1 MREPSSRS
9 ISQLFS
15 QLTDRHVSFT
25 LEPNA
30 AIGKEPS
37 IFAMY
42 TELPDDKPII
52 ARAERA
58 TVAVLAGALLGMSE
72 ETAIKGGLE
81 QPMNEAIRDAM
92 YEVLNI
98 GSTALSTEG
107 RVVLQKLVTD
117 AADIPLPGRS
127 VLTESRSKST
137 YRVAIDG
144 KARGVFS
151 LFS

>member
-1 MREPSSRS
+1 MREPSAQS

-30 AIGKEPS
+30 AAGKAPS
-37 IFAMY
+37 VFGLY
-42 TELPDDKPII
+42 TELPDNKPIV

-58 TVAVLAGALLGMSE
+58 TIAVLAGALLGMPDD
-72 ETAIKGGLE
+72 TAIERALAL
-81 QPMNEAIRDAM
+81 PMDEAVRDAM
-92 YEVLNI
+92 HEVLNI

-107 RVVLQKLVTD
+107 RVVLKQLVTESV
-117 AADIPLPGRS
+117 DITQSCKVVMAEP
-127 VLTESRSKST
+127 RSKST
-137 YRVAIDG
+137 YRVSIDG
-144 KARGVFS
+144 KPRGVFA